1 MRAIGRCAVADGT
14 SPKQGY
20 SERVAQE
27 IIAQIEAGTAPWQKP
42 WDGRAAVAGMPF
54 NPTTGKR
61 YRGMNTVYLMCKQPK
76 DADPEDT
83 RWMTY
88 NQAKAKGW
96 QVKAGEKGQTV
107 EYWMFDK
114 EEVDK
119 ATGKKVRV
127 KLDRPKAFWSTV
139 FHASQIEG
147 IPAFEAPQQT
157 WASVERAERLV
168 LASQAYI
175 QHRAEDRAFYSP
187 GGDHIVMPERS
198 QFHSA
203 EHYWSTLLHE
213 LGHWTGHK
221 SRLDRDLTGFFG
233 SESYAKEELR
243 AEIASLMLCAE
254 MGIGH
259 DGSQHAAYVKSWVKV
274 LQDDPREIFR
284 AAASA
289 EKIQE
294 FLLAFEQKQEQD
306 HTEAVQVD
314 ASDAHTPSEPL
325 AAMALPTQ
333 AIPESDSAFRLS
345 TEQRAQNTE
354 WQAEA
359 LRDIQAAHKHAVQGY
374 SPLDTW
380 NTLQARAAQFGL
392 VAQVALSDHLNDP
405 TVDDRYTVHYF
416 RNGPEGQ
423 DGTYSC
429 IRSLFGRDGKAITEI
444 YGERVPGTF
453 YSPSADEQV
462 HALDQALAVDY
473 HLRQPVQ
480 LHSSE
485 MSQTSMHPVMV
496 LHDVA
501 GILRNEHTGYAGGSD
516 RIANA
521 ESYLRSL
528 AHANAGQCAVV
539 ANHWR
544 EHIDGHSLRTGLSSS
559 RVYQL
564 GRQLGEYAEREQAR
578 NQEALQERTP

>member
-1 MRAIGRCAVADGT
+1 MADGT
-14 SPKQGY
+14 SSKQGY

-27 IIAQIEAGTAPWQKP
+27 LIAQIEAGTAPWQKP

-139 FHASQIEG
+139 FHASQVEG

-157 WASVERAERLV
+157 WESVERAERLV
-168 LASQAYI
+168 LASQAFI

-187 GGDHIVMPERS
+187 GGDHIVMPERT
-198 QFHSA
+198 QFQSA

-284 AAASA
+284 AAAAA

-294 FLLAFEQKQEQD
+294 FLLAFEQQKEQD
-306 HTEAVQVD
+306 HTEAEHE
-314 ASDAHTPSEPL
+314 ATSEAHAPSEPI
-325 AAMALPTQ
+325 AAMALPSI
-333 AIPESDSAFRLS
+333 AEPESDSIFRLS
-345 TEQRAQNTE
+345 TQERAERKTWE
-354 WQAEA
+354 AEA
-359 LRDIQAAHKHAVQGY
+359 LADIQAHHERSVRGY
-374 SPLDTW
+374 SPLETW
-380 NTLQARAAQFGL
+380 QNLSQHAAKFGL
-392 VAQVALSDHLNDP
+392 IASVAHSNHFVDP
-405 TVDDRYTVHYF
+405 TVDDLWTIHYLH
-416 RNGPEGQ
+416 Q
-423 DGTYSC
+423 DGTFAPV
-429 IRSLFGRDGKAITEI
+429 RTLFGPDGKALTEI
-444 YGERVPGTF
+444 YGERVPDSRYTVDHESQQFDLQYG
-453 YSPSADEQV
+453 V
-462 HALDQALAVDY
+462 AVDY
-473 HLRQPVQ
+473 HLQQPIQ
-480 LHSSE
+480 LTAFE
-485 MSQTSMHPVMV
+485 MSQTGMNPVVV
-496 LHDVA
+496 LRDVV
-501 GILRNEHTGYAGGSD
+501 GILKGEHTGYRNGSPSS
-516 RIANA
+516 NA
-521 ESYLRSL
+521 EAYLRDL
-528 AHANAGQCAVV
+528 AEHRPEKAWSV
-539 ANHWR
+539 AKHWR
-544 EHIDGHSLRTGLSSS
+544 EHLDPHSLRTSLSQSE
-559 RVYQL
+559 VYAL
-564 GRQLGEYAEREQAR
+564 GRQLGTFADRAR
-578 NQEALQERTP
+578 FAHKETQEEHAQ